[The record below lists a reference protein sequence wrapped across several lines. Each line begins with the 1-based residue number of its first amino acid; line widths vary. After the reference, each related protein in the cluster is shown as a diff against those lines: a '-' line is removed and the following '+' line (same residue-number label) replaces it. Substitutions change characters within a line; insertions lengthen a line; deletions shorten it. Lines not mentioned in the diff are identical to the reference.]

1 MNIIKSILAIVVG
14 IVVGSVVNLLI
25 LLLSFAVL
33 GAPEGLNIFDAES
46 VKAHAGGF
54 TAANF
59 VGTLLAHQLGTLVGA
74 FLAAWIAPV
83 RKMIF
88 ALVIGVWFLLGGIY
102 AATVVSAPMWFVVAD
117 LLLYIPIAL
126 FAGRLGAGK
135 NDSTAVEK

>member
-1 MNIIKSILAIVVG
+1 MKIVKSILAIIVG
-14 IVVGSVVNLLI
+14 IIAGSIVNGVI

-46 VKAHAGGF
+46 VKANAGNF

-74 FLAAWIAPV
+74 FVAAKIAPA

-88 ALVIGVWFLLGGIY
+88 ALAIGAWFLLGGIY
-102 AATVVSAPMWFVVAD
+102 AAAIVSAPIWFVVAD
-117 LLLYIPIAL
+117 LALYIPVAFVGRKL
-126 FAGRLGAGK
+126 AGGG
-135 NDSTAVEK
+135 E